1 MDDSL
6 FKQAVNNAFEKAQ
19 KQILNEINNPEF
31 DWDFFINLFL
41 KEGTPLVH
49 LFSAKTIQ
57 YSELYSTAKK
67 MATIADDISD
77 EDK

>member
-1 MDDSL
+1 MNDSL
-6 FKQAVNNAFEKAQ
+6 FKQAVDSAFQKIQ
-19 KQILNEINNPEF
+19 KQILEEVSDPDF

-49 LFSAKTIQ
+49 VFSTKTMQ
-57 YSELYSTAKK
+57 YAELYSTAKK
-67 MATIADDISD
+67 MSTIADDLE